1 MNQEARIL
9 VLAPLGRDGPLA
21 QKALQ
26 DAGMDAELCASMDAL
41 CERLAE
47 GAGAALLTEEGLD
60 GPGAARLSAAL
71 ELQPPWSDFPIV
83 LFAGSRLPELGTLGN
98 VTVLERPVRMR
109 SLLSAMR
116 SALRARRR
124 QYQARAMMD
133 ELHRSVRE
141 RDQFLAMLGHE
152 LRNPLAAIL
161 TAGELMERSG
171 SQEFARPRQVMLR
184 QARHLGRLVDDLLDV
199 ARVTSGKIALRQAP
213 IDLAQ
218 LVARAVQACEPRAR
232 QQGLTLSTSVPPQR
246 VPVLGDSLRLDQ
258 VLGNLVGNALKYT
271 PAGGAVQVNLSLE
284 GAEAVL
290 RVKDNGIGIA
300 AETLPRIFE
309 LFTQAE
315 GALDRAQGG
324 MGIGLTLVKRL
335 VELHGGTV
343 VARSAGAQL
352 GTELTVRLPLLQAT
366 REAAEP
372 APDAPGVP
380 RRRILLVEDNP
391 DTREVLQIALQE
403 SGHDV
408 AVAAD
413 GLEAVR
419 LAAGVKPEVM
429 LVDIGLP
436 GKDGYDV
443 AREVRESLGA
453 RPLLIALTG
462 YGQPEDR
469 ARAMAA
475 GFDLHLTKP
484 IDLDALEHALVFTR
498 SA

>member
-1 MNQEARIL
+1 LKQEARIL

-21 QKALQ
+21 QKALEE
-26 DAGMDAELCASMDAL
+26 AGLQAELCASMDAL
-41 CERLAE
+41 CARLAE
-47 GAGAALLTEEGLD
+47 GAGAALLTEEALEET
-60 GPGAARLSAAL
+60 GASRLSAAL
-71 ELQPPWSDFPIV
+71 EQQPPWSDFPIV
-83 LFAGSRLPELGTLGN
+83 LFAGSRLPEMGTLGN

-124 QYQARAMMD
+124 QYQARAMLD
-133 ELHRSVRE
+133 ELGQSVRE

-161 TAGELMERSG
+161 TAGELMERS
-171 SQEFARPRQVMLR
+171 SSPEFIRPRQVMLR
-184 QARHLGRLVDDLLDV
+184 QARHLARLVDDLLDV
-199 ARVTSGKIALRQAP
+199 ARVTSGKIALREAP
-213 IDLAQ
+213 LDLAL

-232 QQGLTLSTSVPPQR
+232 QQSLALSTSLPPEK
-246 VPVLGDSLRLDQ
+246 VSVLGDPLRLDQ
-258 VLGNLVGNALKYT
+258 VLGNLIGNALKYT
-271 PAGGAVQVNLSLE
+271 PAGGAVQVVLSLE
-284 GAEAVL
+284 GKEAVL
-290 RVKDNGIGIA
+290 RVRDSGIGIA
-300 AETLPRIFE
+300 PETLPRIFE

-343 VARSAGAQL
+343 AATSKGAQL
-352 GTELTVRLPLLQAT
+352 GTELTVRLPLLQSAHEAAET
-366 REAAEP
+366 APRAAEP
-372 APDAPGVP
+372 A

-391 DTREVLQIALQE
+391 DTREVLQIALEE
-403 SGHDV
+403 SGHEV

-413 GLEAVR
+413 GDEAVR
-419 LAAGVKPEVM
+419 LATGGRPEVM

-443 AREVRESLGA
+443 AREVRRSLGA

-484 IDLDALEHALVFTR
+484 IDLAALEHALDFKR